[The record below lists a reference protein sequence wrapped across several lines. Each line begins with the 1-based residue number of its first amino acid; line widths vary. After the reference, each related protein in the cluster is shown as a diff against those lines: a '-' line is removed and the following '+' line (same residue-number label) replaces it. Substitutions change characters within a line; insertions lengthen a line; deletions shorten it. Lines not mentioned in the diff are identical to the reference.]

1 MICFKKNKI
10 DELEIHVIMS
20 HEDAINF
27 LIKNVKKNIQPV
39 FKFPS

>member
-20 HEDAINF
+20 HEDAIN

>member
-1 MICFKKNKI
+1 MNKI

-27 LIKNVKKNIQPV
+27 LFRNLKENIQPV
-39 FKFPS
+39 F